1 MKAVIMAGGFGT
13 RLRPLTMNIPKPMV
27 PIVNIPIM
35 HRIITLLKK
44 NGITDIV
51 ALVYYQ
57 PDVIMN
63 YFKDGKDFGV
73 NITYVRA
80 EADFGTAGSVKNAEN
95 FIGEDEF
102 LVISGDVLTDIDLS
116 KAIEYHHDKKSKA
129 TIVITRVKNP
139 LPYGIVIV
147 RDSGE
152 IIRFL
157 EKPSWGEVFSDTINT
172 GIYVLD
178 PSVLEFIP
186 YKQEFDFSKNL
197 FPLLLEKKFPFYGY
211 IAESYWRDIG
221 TLNDYLEAH
230 LDCLAG
236 LVEIEIKGERIE
248 TPKGVIYVGEN
259 VEVAD
264 YDRFEGVVVIGNNT
278 RIGKKAK
285 IINSVIGS
293 FCEIED
299 ECEIIDSVIWDR
311 TRIKRRAKLTLDV
324 IGYDNFIGEGA
335 EINENVFISD
345 RCTIGNSA
353 KLLPNIK
360 LWPLKVVEDGSILSK
375 SLVWEDKWLSELF
388 TEARVSGISNIEMT
402 PEFGAK
408 LGAAFG
414 ALLGQGKT
422 VIVSRDADNVSRMMN
437 RALICGLISAGLNV
451 DDIRIASI
459 PMVRHELRSGRYAGG
474 LHVRKSPVDK
484 NQTDIIFFDSNG
496 MDLPVGKAKAIER
509 LFFGEDFPRV
519 PHDKVG
525 TINFPV
531 RTIEGYVEKFLSALN
546 IDAIRKQSFKIALDY
561 SNGVAVTVLPNIL
574 GQLGCQ
580 VISLNAYLEPTKL
593 TRSDEEFKKAV
604 DELSQIVTSIRCDVG
619 FMLNPGAER
628 IWLIDERGKLLSDNR
643 LLSIVTKLFLTV
655 NAKKVKKIAVPIS
668 ASLEVDLIASEYGV
682 EVVRTKNS
690 HYGMMEAVLKDP
702 EIKFVGGTKG
712 GYIFP
717 EFLFASDGMFAIS
730 KILELMALTELKIGE
745 IEEKLPKLCLK
756 RLSIPCPRDLKGK
769 VMRYATLESEKFKR
783 QLIDGVKIFF
793 DDLTWILIL
802 PDRQRS
808 EVHLF
813 VESNDEK
820 MVDKLIAEYSDKV
833 KSWIMLQEK

>member
-102 LVISGDVLTDIDLS
+102 IVISGDVLTDIDLS

-236 LVEIEIKGERIE
+236 LVEIEIEGERIE

-299 ECEIIDSVIWDR
+299 ECDIIDSVIWDR
-311 TRIKRRAKLTLDV
+311 TKIKRRAKLTLDV

-437 RALICGLISAGLNV
+437 RALICGLISTGLNV

-474 LHVRKSPVDK
+474 LHVRKSPVGK

-820 MVDKLIAEYSDKV
+820 MVDKLIAEYSEKV

>member
-546 IDAIRKQSFKIALDY
+546 VDAIRKQSFKIALDY

-668 ASLEVDLIASEYGV
+668 ASLEVDLIASEYDV

-712 GYIFP
+712 GFIFP

-820 MVDKLIAEYSDKV
+820 MVDKLIAEYS
-833 KSWIMLQEK
+833 EEG

>member
-1 MKAVIMAGGFGT
+1 MAGGFGT

-73 NITYVRA
+73 NIAYVRA

-236 LVEIEIKGERIE
+236 LVEIEIKGERIK

-668 ASLEVDLIASEYGV
+668 ASLEVDLIASEYSV

-820 MVDKLIAEYSDKV
+820 MVDNLIAEYSEKV

>member
-95 FIGEDEF
+95 FIDEDEF

-593 TRSDEEFKKAV
+593 TRSDEEFEKAV

-712 GYIFP
+712 GFIFP

-820 MVDKLIAEYSDKV
+820 MVDKLIAEYSEKV

>member
-1 MKAVIMAGGFGT
+1 MAGGFGT

-820 MVDKLIAEYSDKV
+820 MVDKLIAEYSEKV

>member
-474 LHVRKSPVDK
+474 LHVRKSPVEK

-712 GYIFP
+712 GFIFP

-793 DDLTWILIL
+793 YDLTWILIL

-813 VESNDEK
+813 VESDDEK

>member
-259 VEVAD
+259 AEVAD
-264 YDRFEGVVVIGNNT
+264 YERFEGVVVIGNNT

-546 IDAIRKQSFKIALDY
+546 VDAIRKQSFKIALDY

-668 ASLEVDLIASEYGV
+668 ASLEVDLIASEYDV

-712 GYIFP
+712 GFIFP

-820 MVDKLIAEYSDKV
+820 MVDKLIAEYSEKV

>member
-57 PDVIMN
+57 PDVIIN

-73 NITYVRA
+73 NITYVKA

-712 GYIFP
+712 GFIFP

-820 MVDKLIAEYSDKV
+820 MVDKLIAEYSEKV

>member
-139 LPYGIVIV
+139 LPYGIVIG

-345 RCTIGNSA
+345 RCTIGNSS

-593 TRSDEEFKKAV
+593 TRSDEEFEKAV

-802 PDRQRS
+802 PDRQKS

-820 MVDKLIAEYSDKV
+820 MIDKLIAEYSEKV

>member
-712 GYIFP
+712 GFIFP

-813 VESNDEK
+813 VESDDEK

>member
-95 FIGEDEF
+95 FIGKDEF

-259 VEVAD
+259 AEVAD
-264 YDRFEGVVVIGNNT
+264 YERFEGVVVIGNNT

>member
-820 MVDKLIAEYSDKV
+820 MVDNLIAEYSEKA
-833 KSWIMLQEK
+833 KSWIML

>member
-593 TRSDEEFKKAV
+593 TRSDEEFEKAV

-712 GYIFP
+712 GFIFP

-820 MVDKLIAEYSDKV
+820 MVDKLIAEYSEKV

>member
-820 MVDKLIAEYSDKV
+820 MVDKLIAEYSEKV

>member
-1 MKAVIMAGGFGT
+1 MAGGFGT

-655 NAKKVKKIAVPIS
+655 NAEKVKKIAVPIS
-668 ASLEVDLIASEYGV
+668 ASLEVDLIASEYDV

-712 GYIFP
+712 GFIFP

-820 MVDKLIAEYSDKV
+820 MVDKLIAEYSEKV

>member
-147 RDSGE
+147 RDNGE

-712 GYIFP
+712 GFIFP

-820 MVDKLIAEYSDKV
+820 MVDKLIAEYSEKV

>member
-712 GYIFP
+712 GFIFP

-820 MVDKLIAEYSDKV
+820 MVDKLIAEYSEKV

>member
-147 RDSGE
+147 RDNGE

-197 FPLLLEKKFPFYGY
+197 FPLFLEKKFPFYGY

-264 YDRFEGVVVIGNNT
+264 YNRFEGVVVIGNNT

-593 TRSDEEFKKAV
+593 TRSDEEFEKAV

-668 ASLEVDLIASEYGV
+668 ASLEVDLIVSEYGV

-712 GYIFP
+712 GFIFP

-820 MVDKLIAEYSDKV
+820 MVDNLIAEYSEKV

>member
-264 YDRFEGVVVIGNNT
+264 YERFEGVVVIGNNT

-546 IDAIRKQSFKIALDY
+546 VDAIRKQSFKIALDY

-668 ASLEVDLIASEYGV
+668 ASLEVDLIASEYDV

-712 GYIFP
+712 GFIFP

-820 MVDKLIAEYSDKV
+820 MVDKLIAEYSEKV

>member
-44 NGITDIV
+44 DGITDIV

-57 PDVIMN
+57 PDVIIN

-259 VEVAD
+259 AEVAD
-264 YDRFEGVVVIGNNT
+264 YERFEGVVVIGNNT

-546 IDAIRKQSFKIALDY
+546 VDAIRKQSFKIALDY
-561 SNGVAVTVLPNIL
+561 SNGVAVAVLPNIL

-668 ASLEVDLIASEYGV
+668 ASLEVDLIASEYDV

-712 GYIFP
+712 GFIFP

-820 MVDKLIAEYSDKV
+820 MVDKLIAEYSEKV

>member
-73 NITYVRA
+73 NIAYVRA

-248 TPKGVIYVGEN
+248 TLKGVIYVGEN

-593 TRSDEEFKKAV
+593 TRSDEEFEKAV

-712 GYIFP
+712 GFIFP

-820 MVDKLIAEYSDKV
+820 MVDKLIAEYSEKV

>member
-264 YDRFEGVVVIGNNT
+264 YERFEGVVVIGNNT

-324 IGYDNFIGEGA
+324 IGYDNFIGEGT

-459 PMVRHELRSGRYAGG
+459 PIVRHELRSGRYAGG

-496 MDLPVGKAKAIER
+496 MDLPVRKAKAIER

-643 LLSIVTKLFLTV
+643 LLSIVTKLFLTA
-655 NAKKVKKIAVPIS
+655 NATKVKKIAVPIS

-820 MVDKLIAEYSDKV
+820 MVDKLIAEYSEKV

>member
-593 TRSDEEFKKAV
+593 TRSDEEFEKAV

-793 DDLTWILIL
+793 DDLTCILIL

>member
-80 EADFGTAGSVKNAEN
+80 EDDFGTAGSVKNAEN

-178 PSVLEFIP
+178 PSLLEFIP

-474 LHVRKSPVDK
+474 LHVRKSPVEK

-619 FMLNPGAER
+619 FMLNPEAER

-769 VMRYATLESEKFKR
+769 VMRYATLESEKLKR

>member
-1 MKAVIMAGGFGT
+1 MAGGFGT

-712 GYIFP
+712 GFIFP

-820 MVDKLIAEYSDKV
+820 MVDKLIAEYSEKV

>member
-139 LPYGIVIV
+139 LPYGIVIG

-236 LVEIEIKGERIE
+236 LVEVEIKGERIE

-345 RCTIGNSA
+345 RCTIGNSSR
-353 KLLPNIK
+353 LLPNIK

-593 TRSDEEFKKAV
+593 TRSDEEFEKAV

-820 MVDKLIAEYSDKV
+820 MIDKLIAEYSEKV

>member
-1 MKAVIMAGGFGT
+1 MAGGFGT

-668 ASLEVDLIASEYGV
+668 ASLEVDLIASEYDV

-712 GYIFP
+712 GFIFP

-820 MVDKLIAEYSDKV
+820 MVDKLIAEYSEKV

>member
-1 MKAVIMAGGFGT
+1 MAGGFGT

-147 RDSGE
+147 RDNGE

-820 MVDKLIAEYSDKV
+820 MVDKLIAEYSEKV

>member
-1 MKAVIMAGGFGT
+1 MAGGFGT

-139 LPYGIVIV
+139 LPYGIVIG

-236 LVEIEIKGERIE
+236 LVEVEIKGERIE

-345 RCTIGNSA
+345 RCTIGNSSR
-353 KLLPNIK
+353 LLPNIK

-593 TRSDEEFKKAV
+593 TRSDEEFEKAV

-820 MVDKLIAEYSDKV
+820 MVDKLIAEYSEKV